1 VFWVAC
7 LEFGQESLPTS
18 FGKQEK
24 FNWAMWTLQ
33 FDEAKLANR
42 KLELD
47 KIGKNRVTA
56 IWTSQVGRVSSLTCV
71 WNTKCLGFFFGQVHF
86 FLFAHFTLKKKA
98 PKQRREKETRGKDQ
112 SPGQQ
117 TAQKKQA
124 TRRKGNH

>member
-1 VFWVAC
+1 
-7 LEFGQESLPTS
+7 
-18 FGKQEK
+18 
-24 FNWAMWTLQ
+24 MWTLQ
-33 FDEAKLANR
+33 FDEVDLANR

-47 KIGKNRVTA
+47 KIAKNRVTA

-71 WNTKCLGFFFGQVHF
+71 WNTKCLGFFFWPSA
-86 FLFAHFTLKKKA
+86 LFAHFTLKKKA